1 MQEVQEKSLLL
12 LAIQASVDAGKE
24 IKTIYHS
31 EYSIDYKKDQSPL
44 TIADI
49 AANRIICEQL
59 AESQLPLI
67 SEENRTVDYNVRK
80 HWEYFWLIDPL
91 DGTKEFING
100 NGEFTVNIAL
110 IHNNKPIMGIIYA
123 PVPDILYFASEP
135 TGAFRLDD
143 VQKTWVAPLLLEKI
157 ISISRPIPFED
168 SSNKLTVA
176 GSRSHMNERTAKY
189 IEQLSLTTPELTVI
203 SRGSSLKF
211 CAIAEGSAD
220 IYPRF
225 GPTMEWDTAAGNA
238 IINIAGGKVLKADGS
253 GPLIYNKPELL
264 NPDFIATSCHHSN
277 YPTPNFP

>member
-24 IKTIYHS
+24 INTIYQS
-31 EYSIDYKKDQSPL
+31 GYSIAYKKDQSPL

-59 AESQLPLI
+59 AESHLPLI
-67 SEENRTVDYNVRK
+67 SEENKTVDYNVRK

-110 IHNNKPIMGIIYA
+110 IYNDKPIMGVIFA
-123 PVPDILYFASEP
+123 PVPDILYFASESI
-135 TGAFRLDD
+135 GAFRLDD
-143 VQKTWVAPLLLEKI
+143 VLKKWQAPFSLEKI
-157 ISISRPIPFED
+157 LSISRPIPFEE
-168 SSNKLTVA
+168 SSKKFIVV
-176 GSRSHMNERTAKY
+176 GSRSHMNEKTSKY
-189 IEQLSLTTPELTVI
+189 IEQLSITYPELTIV
-203 SRGSSLKF
+203 SKGSSLKF
-211 CAIAEGSAD
+211 CTIAEGSAD

-225 GPTMEWDTAAGNA
+225 APTMEWDTAAGNA
-238 IINIAGGKVLKADGS
+238 IVNIAGGKVLKADGS

-264 NPDFIATSCHHSN
+264 NPDFIATSRRYTNDFSS
-277 YPTPNFP
+277 